1 MADHALHRETIPSRV
16 GDRYVLQEEL
26 GRGGMASVFRARD
39 EVLDREVAVKLLHAH
54 LATDQTF
61 LDRFRREARAA
72 AALNHPNVVAVHD
85 WGETD
90 DGAFLVLQLIDGVSL
105 RDVLRVRTHLP
116 PDEAVAVL
124 TPVAHGLGAAHRA
137 GLVHRDVKPE
147 NLLLGRDGTVRV
159 SDFGLA
165 RASASATSTFGGDVL
180 VGSPHY
186 LAPEAVRSEPVDARA
201 DVYALGVVIYE
212 CLVGEPPHQAES
224 PFATAMAHIEHP
236 VPPPSDARPDVP
248 SWLDEVVATATAR
261 EADDRYADATELAR
275 ALSRSSEAADQQ
287 SIGPTAAA
295 AAAVHNADVAA
306 GGGSSHTAG
315 PADTSTSS
323 PAPAPPGGP
332 PDGVAGGTAGGAVPP
347 PPPPTADEDRHDTA
361 QLSRGRRRRWPL
373 VGLLML
379 VLLLGAAAVA
389 WDQLVAPVTPVPN
402 VAGQP
407 VEQARDELVEAGFE
421 VSIDPER
428 PHDLAV
434 PEDHVLAQEPTGEL
448 RRGGTVV
455 LVVSA
460 GPAQLPVPDVVGDP
474 VDEAERTLR
483 ADGFDVAFNERHDE
497 EVPADRVIATDPA
510 ADQTVDEASTI
521 TVVVSLGPTPIEVPE
536 LLGTPVDD
544 ARDELADRELD
555 LEVVGRQHDPDMPA
569 ESVLSQAPGA
579 GQTLTRGDVVEVV
592 LSDGPEPIV
601 VPAVRGEQAEDAVAE
616 IEALGLDV
624 EVERSGGFGALF
636 NPGQVF
642 DQDPAPGARL
652 LPGETVLLFA
662 YE

>member
-1 MADHALHRETIPSRV
+1 MADRALHGETVPSRV

-54 LATDQTF
+54 LASDQTF

-85 WGETD
+85 WGETV

-124 TPVAHGLGAAHRA
+124 TPVAHGLGAAHSA

-236 VPPPSDARPDVP
+236 VPPPSQARPEVAG
-248 SWLDEVVATATAR
+248 WLDEVVMTATAR

-275 ALSRSSEAADQQ
+275 ALSQSSGPADQR
-287 SIGPTAAA
+287 SVGPTAAA
-295 AAAVHNADVAA
+295 AAAVENTDAA
-306 GGGSSHTAG
+306 GGGPSHTAG
-315 PADTSTSS
+315 AAATSTSS
-323 PAPAPPGGP
+323 PPSTPPGGP
-332 PDGVAGGTAGGAVPP
+332 TGGAVPP
-347 PPPPTADEDRHDTA
+347 PPPPRGDDDRHDTA
-361 QLSRGRRRRWPL
+361 ELSRGRRRRWPL
-373 VGLLML
+373 VAVLLL
-379 VLLLGAAAVA
+379 VLLGAAAVT
-389 WDQLVAPVTPVPN
+389 WDQVVAPVTAVPS
-402 VAGQP
+402 VIGQP

-421 VSIDPER
+421 VSVDPDR
-428 PHDLAV
+428 AHDLDV

-460 GPAQLPVPDVVGDP
+460 GPAQLVVPDVVGDR
-474 VDEAERTLR
+474 VDQAEETLR
-483 ADGFDVAFNERHDE
+483 GEGFDVAITERHDE

-521 TVVVSLGPTPIEVPE
+521 TVVTSLGPTPIEVPE
-536 LLGTPVDD
+536 LVGTPVDD
-544 ARDELADRELD
+544 AHDQLSDLELD
-555 LEVVGRQHDPDMPA
+555 LEVVGRQHDPQIPA
-569 ESVLSQAPGA
+569 DAVLSQAPGA
-579 GQTLTRGDVVEVV
+579 GQILTRGDVVEVV

-601 VPAVRGEQAEDAVAE
+601 VPAVRGEQTEDAVAA
-616 IEALGLDV
+616 IEALGLNV
-624 EVERSGGFGALF
+624 EVERSGGFGAVF
-636 NPGQVF
+636 SPGQVF